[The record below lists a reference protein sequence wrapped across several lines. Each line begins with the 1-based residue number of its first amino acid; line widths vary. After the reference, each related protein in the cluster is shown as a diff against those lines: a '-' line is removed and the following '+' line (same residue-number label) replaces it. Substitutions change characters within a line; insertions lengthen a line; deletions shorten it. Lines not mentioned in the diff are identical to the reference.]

1 MTISAHSPK
10 LRHAAASLFGGAAV
24 TPDPSKASDKAS
36 GLSPDVSWGVCKVQ
50 CWFIV
55 DWDAIFIVSFDGG
68 HSMSDFIEKHPT
80 DDGHFH
86 H

>member
-1 MTISAHSPK
+1 MFTKTAPCT
-10 LRHAAASLFGGAAV
+10 ASLFGGAAV

-36 GLSPDVSWGVCKVQ
+36 GLSPYVSWGVCKVQ

-55 DWDAIFIVSFDGG
+55 DWDDIFIVSIDGG
-68 HSMSDFIEKHPT
+68 HSMSDFIEKCPT
-80 DDGHFH
+80 NDGHFH

>member
-1 MTISAHSPK
+1 MPH
-10 LRHAAASLFGGAAV
+10 AASLFGGAAV
-24 TPDPSKASDKAS
+24 APDPSKASDEAS

-68 HSMSDFIEKHPT
+68 RSMSDFVEKCPT